1 MYVDARRSDD
11 GKNRVNIY
19 NRTCVRA
26 PLHTTCAIDQLDF
39 ISHLYKHI
47 SSRHILGLI
56 TYSSR

>member
-1 MYVDARRSDD
+1 MLMHVGVMMVKTVLIFITERDA
-11 GKNRVNIY
+11 
-19 NRTCVRA
+19 
-26 PLHTTCAIDQLDF
+26 TTCAIDQLDF